1 MRLAALILRLVY
13 LLRERRSR
21 ESRDSNYSPSRDTS
35 FPREFFNKSFCKANR
50 LITRRTFTLSRA
62 SRVKSINLIAK
73 SATRVNFFQLLTRTR
88 EHALAQG
95 ELELSISIFIGE
107 GKTSDSVR
115 FFDIEG
121 DVAIGRRCRDEAAR
135 AINSI
140 IFLVV
145 KAIVGRD
152 KRAFVSW

>member
-13 LLRERRSR
+13 LLRERRFR

-73 SATRVNFFQLLTRTR
+73 SATRVNFFQLLRERENTRSR
-88 EHALAQG
+88 KESSSFQSRFLSAKERRAIRSDF
-95 ELELSISIFIGE
+95 SISKETSRSGE
-107 GKTSDSVR
+107 GVETR
-115 FFDIEG
+115 R
-121 DVAIGRRCRDEAAR
+121 AGRLTRL
-135 AINSI
+135 S
-140 IFLVV
+140 F
-145 KAIVGRD
+145 
-152 KRAFVSW
+152 SW